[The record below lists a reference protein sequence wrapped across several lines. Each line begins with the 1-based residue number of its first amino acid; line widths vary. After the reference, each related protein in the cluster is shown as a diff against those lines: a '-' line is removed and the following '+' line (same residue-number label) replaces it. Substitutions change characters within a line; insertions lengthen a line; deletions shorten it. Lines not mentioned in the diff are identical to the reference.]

1 MLMTWTE
8 VGVGVELSIRSR
20 PASETK
26 TKGLAEGWVS
36 TTREKQV
43 KNDPEAAGLSNWM
56 HC

>member
-1 MLMTWTE
+1 MTWTE

-26 TKGLAEGWVS
+26 AKGLAEGWVS
-36 TTREKQV
+36 TARDRQV
-43 KNDPEAAGLSNWM
+43 RNDSEAAGLSNWM